1 MTVRHVVLFRWRP
14 EVTSEDVAAIDAAL
28 DALPGQIPSLRGYH
42 HGPDLGLG
50 EGRWDYGIVAE
61 CDDAEGWRAYAEHP
75 AHQHVV
81 TEVLR
86 PRVAERAAVQI
97 GPPH

>member
-1 MTVRHVVLFRWRP
+1 VTVRHVVLFRWKT
-14 EVTSEDVAAIDAAL
+14 EVTAADVAAVDEAL
-28 DALPGQIPSLRGYH
+28 AVLPAQIPSLVAYH
-42 HGPDLGLG
+42 HGADLGLG

-61 CDDAEGWRAYAEHP
+61 CDDAAGWAAYDQHP

-81 TEVLR
+81 VEVIR

-97 GPPH
+97 GPGD

>member
-1 MTVRHVVLFRWRP
+1 MTVRHVVVFRWRDG
-14 EVTSEDVAAIDAAL
+14 VTQDDVASIDAAL
-28 DALPGQIPSLRGYH
+28 AELPAQIPSLRGYH
-42 HGPDLGLG
+42 HGADLGLG

-61 CDDAEGWRAYAEHP
+61 CDDIEGWRAYEQHP

-86 PRVAERAAVQI
+86 PRIAERAAVQI
-97 GPPH
+97 GLPH

>member
-1 MTVRHVVLFRWRP
+1 MTVRHVVVFRWRP
-14 EVTSEDVAAIDAAL
+14 EVTDADVATVDAAL
-28 DALPGQIPSLRGYH
+28 DALPAQIPSLRGYH
-42 HGPDLGLG
+42 HGADLALG

-61 CDDAEGWRAYAEHP
+61 CDDVDGWRAYEQHP
-75 AHQHVV
+75 AHQQVV

-86 PRVAERAAVQI
+86 PRIAERAAVQI

>member
-1 MTVRHVVLFRWRP
+1 MAVRHVVVFRWQP
-14 EVTSEDVAAIDAAL
+14 DVTSDDVAAIDAAL
-28 DALPGQIPSLRGYH
+28 ATLPARIPSLRAYH

-61 CDDAEGWRAYAEHP
+61 CDDVAGWRAYEQHP
-75 AHQHVV
+75 AHQQVV

-86 PRVAERAAVQI
+86 SRIAERAAVQI
-97 GPPH
+97 GPSH

>member
-1 MTVRHVVLFRWRP
+1 MTVRHVVVFRWHP
-14 EVTSEDVAAIDAAL
+14 DVTSDDVAAIDEALAAL
-28 DALPGQIPSLRGYH
+28 PAQIPALRAYH

-61 CDDAEGWRAYAEHP
+61 CDDEAAWRAYDRHP
-75 AHQHVV
+75 AHQQVV

-86 PRVAERAAVQI
+86 PRIAERAAVQI
-97 GPPH
+97 GPLH

>member
-1 MTVRHVVLFRWRP
+1 MAVRHVVVFRWNAD
-14 EVTSEDVAAIDAAL
+14 VTPEDVAAIDAAL
-28 DALPGQIPSLRGYH
+28 DALPGRIPSLRGYH

-50 EGRWDYGIVAE
+50 EGRWHYGIVAE
-61 CDDAEGWRAYAEHP
+61 CDDVDGWRAYEQHP
-75 AHQHVV
+75 AHLQVV

-86 PRVAERAAVQI
+86 PRIAERAAVQI